1 MGVALRLESVS
12 KHFGG
17 VRALE
22 DVSLE
27 LEAGQVLGLIG
38 ENGAGKSTL
47 IKILNGVHRAD
58 GGRIFLGDE
67 EVSFGSPA
75 EALRAGIATV
85 HQESSLVPNLSVATN
100 LMLAHESAS
109 GNGSVWVSD
118 RRTRREAE
126 DLVKRTG
133 FELPLDIPAAELSVA
148 QRQLVEI
155 ARSLAM
161 AATVLILDE
170 PTAALSP
177 DEVAVLFDAIRSIRD
192 QGVPVIYV
200 SHRLEEIP
208 LICDR
213 VMVLRNG
220 QVAGE
225 VPGSEATHDRLVP
238 MMIGR
243 DLQALF
249 PEREGTAGD
258 EVLEVVNLKTSD
270 LKDISLT
277 VRQGEIVGL
286 VGALGGGQR
295 EAARAIVGVDDRSG
309 GSVHVDGRPVH
320 ANDARAAIAVGVAYI
335 TGDRRDSTHPG
346 LAIESNLALPWLQ
359 IDSRYGFVRG
369 RSVRKRVEELI
380 DVFRIRTT
388 GPDQLMADLSGG
400 NQQKI
405 LFARWAPLEPR
416 LFVLD
421 DPTLGVDIGS
431 KSEIYQLLR
440 ELTAQGAGVLLVSSD
455 IDEVIHTADRIVVMR
470 HGAIVAE
477 VAGATA
483 TEAEI
488 VRLAHGFST
497 AETA

>member
-1 MGVALRLESVS
+1 MVTALQLEAIS

-17 VRALE
+17 VQALI

-27 LEAGQVLGLIG
+27 LEAGQVLGMVG

-58 GGRIFLGDE
+58 GGRILLGQE

-75 EALRAGIATV
+75 EALRAGVATV
-85 HQESSLVPNLSVATN
+85 HQESSLVPNLDVAAN

-109 GNGSVWVSD
+109 GNGSLLVS
-118 RRTRREAE
+118 RRSTHKAAAALMDE
-126 DLVKRTG
+126 VG
-133 FELPLDIPAAELSVA
+133 FDLPLDAPAAELSVA

-155 ARSLAM
+155 ARALAM

-177 DEVAVLFDAIRSIRD
+177 DEVVVLFEAIRGIRG

-208 LICDR
+208 VICDR
-213 VMVLRNG
+213 VAVLRNG
-220 QVAGE
+220 RLVGQLEGA
-225 VPGSEATHDRLVP
+225 EATHDRLVP
-238 MMIGR
+238 LMIGR
-243 DLQALF
+243 DIQTLY
-249 PEREGTAGD
+249 PERDGTPGD
-258 EVLEVVNLKTSD
+258 EVLEVSD
-270 LKDISLT
+270 LRASGLKDVSIT

-295 EAARAIVGVDDRSG
+295 DAARAIVGVDPRSG
-309 GSVHVDGRPVH
+309 GTVRVDGRPVR
-320 ANDARAAIAVGVAYI
+320 ANNPRAAIALGVAYV

-346 LAIESNLALPWLQ
+346 LAIESNLSLPWLWT
-359 IDSRYGFVRG
+359 DSRFGVVRAG
-369 RSVRKRVEELI
+369 AVRKRVEELI
-380 DVFRIRTT
+380 DTFRIRTT
-388 GPDQLMADLSGG
+388 GPDQLMVDLSGG
-400 NQQKI
+400 NQQKV

-431 KSEIYQLLR
+431 KSEVYQLLR
-440 ELTAQGAGVLLVSSD
+440 EFTAAGAGVLLVTSD
-455 IDEVIHTADRIVVMR
+455 LEEVIHTADRIIVMR
-470 HGAIVAE
+470 RGAIAAE
-477 VAGATA
+477 IPGESA

-488 VRLAHGFST
+488 VRIAHGFT
-497 AETA
+497 ADAA